1 MAKNKLIDANWEKLW
16 EKEEYKELNYEPY
29 YELAGN
35 DYRLFEEWNEIIKA
49 SNSNITLQKAIEQV
63 KIIHALSKDYGP

>member
-1 MAKNKLIDANWEKLW
+1 MAKNKLIDADWEKD
-16 EKEEYKELNYEPY
+16 ECEYKEIECEPY
-29 YELAGN
+29 FELAGE
-35 DYRLFEEWNEIIKA
+35 DYRLFEEWSEIIKA